1 MTEAFA
7 ALRLETEHENAR
19 NAQEHTKKGCIIYIC
34 VLYLHDFTCIYCICL
49 GNPSAER
56 EIIYRYT
63 KGYWKQKPLNL
74 EPGNMT
80 TPAHAASTRRF
91 KAVLVIFVI

>member
-7 ALRLETEHENAR
+7 ALRLETEQENAR

-63 KGYWKQKPLNL
+63 KGYWKT
-74 EPGNMT
+74 ETAEFGT
-80 TPAHAASTRRF
+80 GET
-91 KAVLVIFVI
+91 